1 MTFIRLLIATLVL
14 GLSAQVRA
22 QSSSDQGDGVNPK
35 SVFLSHFNWERPDA
49 WRWVTTQPHTGSIL
63 MEVIF
68 TAPSDDQQA
77 RIYINHAQPSASS
90 TISSRSATFSRWK
103 SWMDK
108 PHEMGTIPA
117 KQIGS
122 HKVSFVE
129 YAGTYTGPAEPGSSS
144 KRRPNFSLF
153 GAHIED
159 KDGNILIR
167 MVGPTT
173 LVAKNKAGLRKMIE
187 DALEVE

>member
-1 MTFIRLLIATLVL
+1 MTFIRLLIATLFLV
-14 GLSAQVRA
+14 LSAEVRA

-35 SVFLSHFNWERPDA
+35 SVFLSRFSWERPDS

-68 TAPSDDQQA
+68 SAPSDDQQA
-77 RIYINHAQPSASS
+77 RIYINHAQPNTPVS
-90 TISSRSATFSRWK
+90 TRSATFSRWK

-108 PHEMGTIPA
+108 SHEMGTIPA

-122 HKVSFVE
+122 HKVSYVE
-129 YAGTYTGPAEPGSSS
+129 YAGTYTGPMEPGSSS
-144 KRRPNFSLF
+144 KRRPNFTLF

-159 KDGNILIR
+159 KEGNILIR

-173 LVAKNKAGLRKMIE
+173 LVAKNKAGLTKMIE
-187 DALEVE
+187 QALEVE